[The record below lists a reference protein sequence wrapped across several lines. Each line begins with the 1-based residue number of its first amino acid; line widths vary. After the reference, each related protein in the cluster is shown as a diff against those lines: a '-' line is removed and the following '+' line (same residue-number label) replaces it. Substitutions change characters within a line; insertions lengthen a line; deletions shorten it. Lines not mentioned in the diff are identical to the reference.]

1 MINDSTALSQLNSDV
16 RQITARVYV
25 YEGASTRKYTFKAS
39 DNLQGFTVERIGQGK
54 FFGYGICQKVNV
66 KVRDLN
72 RQFTITT
79 DNELL
84 PVWDVRVGGNNQSL
98 FRYPRFKVSEVH
110 RDENTNALSITAYD
124 ALYGATKRTVSE
136 LTLAAPYTIKD
147 FIQACA
153 QLLGLNGYT
162 TIGIGEDETCFD
174 TSYPEGANFEGTET
188 IREALDAAAEATQTI
203 YYINESRKLC
213 FKRLSVSGAPVF
225 TINKD
230 IYFTL
235 SSKTNKRLGT
245 IVSATELGDNLSAS
259 TTESGST
266 QFVRNNP
273 FWDNREDR
281 ATLLDNALAA
291 VGGLT
296 LNQFESDWRGNY
308 LLEIGDKIALITKD
322 GSQAFSFVL
331 DDTITYIGGLQE
343 QTRWSYENEENENDI
358 NSAPSN
364 LGDSIKQTYAK
375 VDKVN
380 KEIEIVASQADEN
393 TDAIAALRIN
403 VNSINATVQNQQQQI
418 NESVDSLNSDID
430 SLTTEIASARLES
443 QQAILEFRQE
453 IEQDGIDKVTTSTGF
468 TFNEE
473 GMTVEKSGRE
483 MKTTIT
489 EDGMTV
495 YRSGESVLQANN
507 EGVKAK
513 NLHANTYLIIGNN
526 SRFEDY
532 KYNRTGCFWIGS

>member
-1 MINDSTALSQLNSDV
+1 MINNSAALSQLNSDV
-16 RQITARVYV
+16 RHITARAYV
-25 YEGASTRKYTFKAS
+25 YEGTSTKHTFKAT
-39 DNLQGFTVERIGQGK
+39 DNLQSFTVERVGQGK
-54 FFGYGICQKVNV
+54 FFGYGICQKMNM
-66 KVRDLN
+66 KVRDVS
-72 RQFTITT
+72 RQFSVTT
-79 DNELL
+79 ANQINLI
-84 PVWDVRVGGNNQSL
+84 WDVLVNGSNTSL
-98 FRYPRFKVSEVH
+98 FAYPRFKVSEVH

-124 ALYGATKRTVSE
+124 ALYDATKHNVSE
-136 LTLAAPYTIKD
+136 LTLADSYTIKE
-147 FIQACA
+147 FIASCA
-153 QLLGLNGYT
+153 TLLGLKGYS
-162 TIGIGEDETCFD
+162 IRGVGENETCFD
-174 TSYPEGANFEGTET
+174 TSYAAGANFEGTET
-188 IREALDAAAEATQTI
+188 IRDALDAVAEVTQTI
-203 YYINESRKLC
+203 YFITSENKILFR
-213 FKRLSVSGAPVF
+213 RLSLDGNANF
-225 TINKD
+225 TIDKEK
-230 IYFTL
+230 YFTL

-245 IVSATELGDNLSAS
+245 IVSATELGDNLSVS

-266 QFVRNNP
+266 QFIRDNP

-296 LNQFESDWRGNY
+296 LNQFECNWHGNY

-322 GSQAFSFVL
+322 GSQAISYVL
-331 DDTITYIGGLQE
+331 DDTIEYNGGISE
-343 QTRWSYENEENENDI
+343 KTKWSYEDNENENDI

-393 TDAIAALRIN
+393 TDAISALRIN

-443 QQAILEFRQE
+443 QQAVLEFKQE
-453 IEQDGIDKVTTSTGF
+453 IEQDGVDKVTTSTGF

-532 KYNRTGCFWIGS
+532 KYDRTGCFWIGS

>member
-1 MINDSTALSQLNSDV
+1 MINNSAALSQLNSDV
-16 RQITARVYV
+16 RHITARAYV
-25 YEGASTRKYTFKAS
+25 YEGTSTKHIFKAT
-39 DNLQGFTVERIGQGK
+39 DNLQSFTVERVGQGK
-54 FFGYGICQKVNV
+54 FFGYGICQKANI
-66 KVRDLN
+66 KVRDVS
-72 RQFTITT
+72 RQFSATT
-79 DNELL
+79 ANQINLI
-84 PVWDVRVGGNNQSL
+84 WDVLVNGKNTSL
-98 FRYPRFKVSEVH
+98 FAYPRFRVSEVH

-124 ALYGATKRTVSE
+124 ALYDATKHNVSE
-136 LTLAAPYTIKD
+136 LTLADSYTIKE
-147 FIQACA
+147 FITSCVT
-153 QLLGLNGYT
+153 LLGLKGYS
-162 TIGIGEDETCFD
+162 IRGVGENETCFD
-174 TSYPEGANFEGTET
+174 TSYAAGANFEGTET
-188 IREALDAAAEATQTI
+188 IRDALDAVAEVTQTI
-203 YYINESRKLC
+203 YFITSENKIC
-213 FKRLSVSGAPVF
+213 FRRLSLDGDASF
-225 TINKD
+225 TIDKEK
-230 IYFTL
+230 YFTL

-245 IVSATELGDNLSAS
+245 IVSATELGDNLSVS

-266 QFVRNNP
+266 QFIRDNP

-291 VGGLT
+291 VGGFT
-296 LNQFESDWRGNY
+296 LNQFECNWHGNY

-322 GSQAFSFVL
+322 GSQAISYVL
-331 DDTITYIGGLQE
+331 DDTIEYNGGISE
-343 QTRWSYENEENENDI
+343 KTKWSYEDNENENDI

-380 KEIEIVASQADEN
+380 KQIEIVASQADEN
-393 TDAIAALRIN
+393 TDAISALRIN

-443 QQAILEFRQE
+443 QQAVLEFKQE
-453 IEQDGIDKVTTSTGF
+453 IEQDGVDKVTTSTGF

-532 KYNRTGCFWIGS
+532 KYDRTGCFWIGS

>member
-1 MINDSTALSQLNSDV
+1 MINNSAALSQLNSDV
-16 RQITARVYV
+16 RHITARAYV
-25 YEGASTRKYTFKAS
+25 YEGTSTKYTFKAT
-39 DNLQGFTVERIGQGK
+39 DNLQSFTVERVGQGK
-54 FFGYGICQKVNV
+54 FFGYGICQKMNM
-66 KVRDLN
+66 KVRDVS
-72 RQFTITT
+72 RQFSVTT
-79 DNELL
+79 ANQINLI
-84 PVWDVRVGGNNQSL
+84 WDVLVDGKNTSL
-98 FRYPRFKVSEVH
+98 FAYPRFKVSEVH
-110 RDENTNALSITAYD
+110 RNENTNVLSITAYD
-124 ALYGATKRTVSE
+124 ALYGATKHNVSE
-136 LTLAAPYTIKD
+136 LTLADSYTIKE
-147 FIQACA
+147 FITSCVT
-153 QLLGLNGYT
+153 LLGLSGYS
-162 TIGIGEDETCFD
+162 IRGVGENETCFD
-174 TSYPEGANFEGTET
+174 TSYAAGANFEGTET
-188 IREALDAAAEATQTI
+188 IREALDAVAEVTQTI
-203 YYINESRKLC
+203 YFITNENKIC
-213 FKRLSVSGAPVF
+213 FRRLSSDGDANF
-225 TINKD
+225 TIDKEK
-230 IYFTL
+230 YFTL
-235 SSKTNKRLGT
+235 SSRTNKRLRR
-245 IVSATELGDNLSAS
+245 IVSTTELGDNLSVS

-266 QFVRNNP
+266 QFIRDNP

-291 VGGLT
+291 VGGFT
-296 LNQFESDWRGNY
+296 LNQFECNWHGNY

-322 GSQAFSFVL
+322 GSQAISYVL
-331 DDTITYIGGLQE
+331 DDTIEYNGGISE
-343 QTRWSYENEENENDI
+343 KTKWSYDYNENENDI

-393 TDAIAALRIN
+393 TDAISALRIN

-443 QQAILEFRQE
+443 QQAVLEFKQE
-453 IEQDGIDKVTTSTGF
+453 IEQDGVDKVTTSTGF

-532 KYNRTGCFWIGS
+532 KYDRTGCFWIGS

>member
-1 MINDSTALSQLNSDV
+1 MINNSNALSQLNSDV
-16 RQITARVYV
+16 RNITARAYV
-25 YEGASTRKYTFKAS
+25 YEDTSTKYTFKAA
-39 DNLQGFTVERIGQGK
+39 DNLQSFTVERVGQGK
-54 FFGYGICQKVNV
+54 FFGYGICQKMNM
-66 KVRDLN
+66 KVRDVS
-72 RQFTITT
+72 RQFSVTT
-79 DNELL
+79 ANQINLI
-84 PVWDVRVGGNNQSL
+84 WDVLVDGNNISL
-98 FRYPRFKVSEVH
+98 FAYPRFKVSEVH

-124 ALYGATKRTVSE
+124 ALYEATKHNVSE
-136 LTLAAPYTIKD
+136 LTLADSYTIKE
-147 FIQACA
+147 FIASCA
-153 QLLGLNGYT
+153 ALLGLSGYT
-162 TIGIGEDETCFD
+162 IRGVGENETCFD
-174 TSYPEGANFEGTET
+174 TSYAAGANFEGTET
-188 IREALDAAAEATQTI
+188 IREALDAVAEVTQTI
-203 YYINESRKLC
+203 YFITSERKIC
-213 FKRLSVSGAPVF
+213 FRRLSSDGDADF
-225 TINKD
+225 TIDKEK
-230 IYFTL
+230 YFTL

-266 QFVRNNP
+266 QFIRNNP

-296 LNQFESDWRGNY
+296 LNQFECDWHGNY

-322 GSQAFSFVL
+322 GSQAISYVL
-331 DDTITYIGGLQE
+331 DDTIEYNGGISE
-343 QTRWSYENEENENDI
+343 KTKWSYADNENENDI
-358 NSAPSN
+358 YSAPSN

-403 VNSINATVQNQQQQI
+403 VDSINATVQNQQQQI
-418 NESVDSLNSDID
+418 NESVDSLNSDINT
-430 SLTTEIASARLES
+430 LTTEIASARLES

>member
-1 MINDSTALSQLNSDV
+1 MLINQNALSQLNSDV
-16 RQITARVYV
+16 RHITARAYV
-25 YEGASTRKYTFKAS
+25 YEGTSTKYTFKAT
-39 DNLQGFTVERIGQGK
+39 DNLQSFTVERVGQGK
-54 FFGYGICQKVNV
+54 FFGYGICQKMNM
-66 KVRDLN
+66 KVRDVS
-72 RQFTITT
+72 RQFSVTT
-79 DNELL
+79 ANQINLI
-84 PVWDVRVGGNNQSL
+84 WDVLVNGKNTSL
-98 FRYPRFKVSEVH
+98 FAYPRFKVSEVH

-124 ALYGATKRTVSE
+124 ALYDATKHNVSE
-136 LTLAAPYTIKD
+136 LTLADSYTIKE
-147 FIQACA
+147 FISSCVS
-153 QLLGLNGYT
+153 LLGLKGYS
-162 TIGIGEDETCFD
+162 IRGVGENETCFD
-174 TSYPEGANFEGTET
+174 TSYAAGANFEGTET
-188 IREALDAAAEATQTI
+188 IRDALDAVAEVTQTI
-203 YYINESRKLC
+203 YFITSENKIC
-213 FKRLSVSGAPVF
+213 FRRLSSDGNADF
-225 TINKD
+225 TIDKEK
-230 IYFTL
+230 YFTL
-235 SSKTNKRLGT
+235 SSRTNKRLRR
-245 IVSATELGDNLSAS
+245 IVSATELGDNLSVS

-266 QFVRNNP
+266 QFIRDNP

-291 VGGLT
+291 VGGFT
-296 LNQFESDWRGNY
+296 LNQFECNWHGNY

-322 GSQAFSFVL
+322 GSQAISYVL
-331 DDTITYIGGLQE
+331 DDTIEYNGGISE
-343 QTRWSYENEENENDI
+343 KTKWSYEDNENENDI

-393 TDAIAALRIN
+393 TDAISALRIN

-443 QQAILEFRQE
+443 QQAVLEFKQE
-453 IEQDGIDKVTTSTGF
+453 IEQDGVDKVTTSTGF

-532 KYNRTGCFWIGS
+532 KYDRTGCFWIGS

>member
-1 MINDSTALSQLNSDV
+1 MINNSTALSQLNSDV
-16 RQITARVYV
+16 RHITARAYV
-25 YEGASTRKYTFKAS
+25 YEGTSSKYTFKAT
-39 DNLQGFTVERIGQGK
+39 DNLQSFTVERVGQGK
-54 FFGYGICQKVNV
+54 FFGYGICQKANI
-66 KVRDLN
+66 KVRDVS
-72 RQFTITT
+72 RQFSVTT
-79 DNELL
+79 ANQINLI
-84 PVWDVRVGGNNQSL
+84 WDVLVDGKNTSL
-98 FRYPRFKVSEVH
+98 FAYPRFKVSEVH

-124 ALYGATKRTVSE
+124 ALYDATKHNVSE
-136 LTLAAPYTIKD
+136 LTLADSYTIKE
-147 FIQACA
+147 FIASCVT
-153 QLLGLNGYT
+153 LLGLKGYS
-162 TIGIGEDETCFD
+162 IRGLGENETCFD
-174 TSYPEGANFEGTET
+174 TSYAAGANFEGTET
-188 IREALDAAAEATQTI
+188 IRDALDAVAEVTQTI
-203 YYINESRKLC
+203 YFITSENKIC
-213 FKRLSVSGAPVF
+213 FRRLSLDGDASF
-225 TINKD
+225 TIDKEK
-230 IYFTL
+230 YFTL

-245 IVSATELGDNLSAS
+245 IVSATELGDNLSVS

-266 QFVRNNP
+266 QFIRDNP

-296 LNQFESDWRGNY
+296 LNQFECNWHGNY
-308 LLEIGDKIALITKD
+308 LLEIGDKIALVTKD
-322 GSQAFSFVL
+322 GSQAISYVL
-331 DDTITYIGGLQE
+331 DDTIEYNGGISE
-343 QTRWSYENEENENDI
+343 KTKWSYEDNENENDI

-393 TDAIAALRIN
+393 TDAISALRIN

-418 NESVDSLNSDID
+418 NESVDSINSDIN

-443 QQAILEFRQE
+443 QQAILEFKQE

-532 KYNRTGCFWIGS
+532 KYDRTGCFWIGS

>member
-1 MINDSTALSQLNSDV
+1 M
-16 RQITARVYV
+16 
-25 YEGASTRKYTFKAS
+25 YEGTSSKYTFKAT
-39 DNLQGFTVERIGQGK
+39 DNLQSFTVERVGQGK
-54 FFGYGICQKVNV
+54 FFGYGICQKMNM
-66 KVRDLN
+66 KVRDVS
-72 RQFTITT
+72 RQFSVTT
-79 DNELL
+79 ANQINLI
-84 PVWDVRVGGNNQSL
+84 WDVLVDGKNTSL
-98 FRYPRFKVSEVH
+98 FAYPRFKVSEVH

-124 ALYGATKRTVSE
+124 ALYDATKHNVSE
-136 LTLAAPYTIKD
+136 LTLADSYTIKE
-147 FIQACA
+147 FITSCA
-153 QLLGLNGYT
+153 TLLGLKGYS
-162 TIGIGEDETCFD
+162 IRGVGENETCFD
-174 TSYPEGANFEGTET
+174 TSYAAGANFEGTET
-188 IREALDAAAEATQTI
+188 IRDALDAVAEVTQTVYFI
-203 YYINESRKLC
+203 TNESKIC
-213 FKRLSVSGAPVF
+213 FRRLSLDGDANF
-225 TINKD
+225 TIDKEK
-230 IYFTL
+230 YFTL

-245 IVSATELGDNLSAS
+245 IVSATELGDNLSVS

-266 QFVRNNP
+266 QFIRDNP

-296 LNQFESDWRGNY
+296 LNQFECNWHGNY
-308 LLEIGDKIALITKD
+308 LLEIGDKIALVTKD
-322 GSQAFSFVL
+322 GSQAISYVL
-331 DDTITYIGGLQE
+331 DDTIEYNGGISE
-343 QTRWSYENEENENDI
+343 KTKWSYEDNENENDI

-393 TDAIAALRIN
+393 TDAISALRIN

-443 QQAILEFRQE
+443 QQAVLEFKQE
-453 IEQDGIDKVTTSTGF
+453 IEQDGVDKVTTSTGF

-532 KYNRTGCFWIGS
+532 KYDRTGCFWIGS

>member
-1 MINDSTALSQLNSDV
+1 MINNQNALSQLNSDV
-16 RQITARVYV
+16 RHITARAYV
-25 YEGASTRKYTFKAS
+25 YEGTSTKHTFKAT
-39 DNLQGFTVERIGQGK
+39 DNLQSFTVERVGQGK
-54 FFGYGICQKVNV
+54 FFGYGICQKMNM
-66 KVRDLN
+66 KVRDVS
-72 RQFTITT
+72 RQFSVTT
-79 DNELL
+79 ANQINLI
-84 PVWDVRVGGNNQSL
+84 WDVLVNGKNTSL
-98 FRYPRFKVSEVH
+98 FAYPRFKVSEVH

-124 ALYGATKRTVSE
+124 ALYEATKHNVSE
-136 LTLAAPYTIKD
+136 LTLADSYTIKE
-147 FIQACA
+147 FIASCA
-153 QLLGLNGYT
+153 TLLGLKGYS
-162 TIGIGEDETCFD
+162 IRGVGENETCFD
-174 TSYPEGANFEGTET
+174 TSYAAGANFEGTET
-188 IREALDAAAEATQTI
+188 IRDALDAVAEVTQTI
-203 YYINESRKLC
+203 YFITSENKIC
-213 FKRLSVSGAPVF
+213 FRRLSLDGDASF
-225 TINKD
+225 TIDKEK
-230 IYFTL
+230 YFTL

-245 IVSATELGDNLSAS
+245 IVSATELGDNLSVS

-266 QFVRNNP
+266 QFIRDNP

-296 LNQFESDWRGNY
+296 LNQFECNWHGNY
-308 LLEIGDKIALITKD
+308 LLEIGDKIALVTKD
-322 GSQAFSFVL
+322 GSQAISYVL
-331 DDTITYIGGLQE
+331 DDTIEYNGGISE
-343 QTRWSYENEENENDI
+343 KTKWSYEDNENENDI

-393 TDAIAALRIN
+393 TDAISALRIN

-443 QQAILEFRQE
+443 QQAVLEFKQE
-453 IEQDGIDKVTTSTGF
+453 IEQGGVDKVTTSTGF

-532 KYNRTGCFWIGS
+532 KYDRTGCFWIGS

>member
-1 MINDSTALSQLNSDV
+1 MLINQNALSQLNSDV
-16 RQITARVYV
+16 RHITARAYV
-25 YEGASTRKYTFKAS
+25 YEDTNTKYIFKAA
-39 DNLQGFTVERIGQGK
+39 DNLQSFTVERVGQGK
-54 FFGYGICQKVNV
+54 FFGYGICQKMNM
-66 KVRDLN
+66 KVRDVS
-72 RQFTITT
+72 RQFSVTT
-79 DNELL
+79 ANQINLI
-84 PVWDVRVGGNNQSL
+84 WDVLVDGNNTSL
-98 FRYPRFKVSEVH
+98 FAYPRFKVSEVH

-124 ALYGATKRTVSE
+124 ALYEATKHNVSE
-136 LTLAAPYTIKD
+136 LTLADSYTIKE
-147 FIQACA
+147 FIASCA
-153 QLLGLNGYT
+153 ALLGLSGYS
-162 TIGIGEDETCFD
+162 IRGVGENETCFD
-174 TSYPEGANFEGTET
+174 TSYAAGANFEGTET
-188 IREALDAAAEATQTI
+188 IREALDAVAEVTQTVYFI
-203 YYINESRKLC
+203 TSERKIC
-213 FKRLSVSGAPVF
+213 FRRLSLDGDADF
-225 TINKD
+225 TIDKEK
-230 IYFTL
+230 YFTL

-266 QFVRNNP
+266 QFIRNNP

-296 LNQFESDWRGNY
+296 LNQFECDWHGNY

-322 GSQAFSFVL
+322 GSQAISYVL
-331 DDTITYIGGLQE
+331 DDTIEYNGGISE
-343 QTRWSYENEENENDI
+343 KTKWSYEDNENENDI

-403 VNSINATVQNQQQQI
+403 VDSINATVQNQQQQI
-418 NESVDSLNSDID
+418 NESVDSLNSDINT
-430 SLTTEIASARLES
+430 LTTEIASARLES

>member
-1 MINDSTALSQLNSDV
+1 MINNSNALSQLNSDV
-16 RQITARVYV
+16 RHITARAYV
-25 YEGASTRKYTFKAS
+25 YEGTSSKYTFKAT
-39 DNLQGFTVERIGQGK
+39 DNLQSFTVERVGQGK
-54 FFGYGICQKVNV
+54 FFGYGICQKMNM
-66 KVRDLN
+66 KVRDVS
-72 RQFTITT
+72 RQFSVTT
-79 DNELL
+79 ANQINLI
-84 PVWDVRVGGNNQSL
+84 WDVLVDGKNTSL
-98 FRYPRFKVSEVH
+98 FAYPRFKVSEVH

-124 ALYGATKRTVSE
+124 ALYDATKHNVSE
-136 LTLAAPYTIKD
+136 LTLADSYTIKE
-147 FIQACA
+147 FITSCVA
-153 QLLGLNGYT
+153 LLGLKGYS
-162 TIGIGEDETCFD
+162 IRGVGENETCFD
-174 TSYPEGANFEGTET
+174 TSYAAGANFEGTET
-188 IREALDAAAEATQTI
+188 IRDALDAVAEVTQTI
-203 YYINESRKLC
+203 YFITSENKIC
-213 FKRLSVSGAPVF
+213 FRRLSLAGDASF
-225 TINKD
+225 TIDKEK
-230 IYFTL
+230 YFTL

-245 IVSATELGDNLSAS
+245 IVSATELGDNLSVS

-266 QFVRNNP
+266 QFIRDNP

-291 VGGLT
+291 VGGFT
-296 LNQFESDWRGNY
+296 LNQFECNWHGNY

-322 GSQAFSFVL
+322 GSQAISYVL
-331 DDTITYIGGLQE
+331 DDTIEYNGGISE
-343 QTRWSYENEENENDI
+343 KTKWSYEDNENENDI

-443 QQAILEFRQE
+443 QQAVLEFKQE
-453 IEQDGIDKVTTSTGF
+453 IEQDGVDKVTTSTGF

-532 KYNRTGCFWIGS
+532 KYDRTGCFWIGS

>member
-1 MINDSTALSQLNSDV
+1 MINNSAALSQLNSDV
-16 RQITARVYV
+16 RHITARAYV
-25 YEGASTRKYTFKAS
+25 YEGTSTKHIFKAT
-39 DNLQGFTVERIGQGK
+39 DNLQSFTVERVGQGK
-54 FFGYGICQKVNV
+54 FFGYGICQKMNM
-66 KVRDLN
+66 KVRDVS
-72 RQFTITT
+72 RQFSVTT
-79 DNELL
+79 ANEISLI
-84 PVWDVRVGGNNQSL
+84 WDVLVNGSNTSL
-98 FRYPRFKVSEVH
+98 FAYPRFKVSEVH
-110 RDENTNALSITAYD
+110 RNENTNVLSITAYD
-124 ALYGATKRTVSE
+124 ALYEATKHNVSE
-136 LTLAAPYTIKD
+136 LTLADSYTIKE
-147 FIQACA
+147 FIASCA
-153 QLLGLNGYT
+153 TLLGLKDYSIRGV
-162 TIGIGEDETCFD
+162 GENETCFD
-174 TSYPEGANFEGTET
+174 TSYAAGANFEGTET
-188 IREALDAAAEATQTI
+188 IREALDAVAEVTQTI
-203 YYINESRKLC
+203 YFIASDNKIC
-213 FKRLSVSGAPVF
+213 FRRLSSDGDANF
-225 TINKD
+225 TIDKEK
-230 IYFTL
+230 YFTL

-266 QFVRNNP
+266 QFIRDNP

-296 LNQFESDWRGNY
+296 LNQFECNWHGNY

-322 GSQAFSFVL
+322 GSQAISYVL
-331 DDTITYIGGLQE
+331 DDTIEYNGGISE
-343 QTRWSYENEENENDI
+343 KTKWSYEDNENENDI

-380 KEIEIVASQADEN
+380 KQIEIVASQADEN

-443 QQAILEFRQE
+443 QQAVLEFRQE
-453 IEQDGIDKVTTSTGF
+453 IEQGGVDKVTTSTGF

-532 KYNRTGCFWIGS
+532 KYDRTGCFWIGS

>member
-1 MINDSTALSQLNSDV
+1 MLINQNALSQLNSDV
-16 RQITARVYV
+16 RQITARAYV
-25 YEGASTRKYTFKAS
+25 YEGTSTKYTFKAA
-39 DNLQGFTVERIGQGK
+39 DNLQSFTVERVGQGK
-54 FFGYGICQKVNV
+54 FFGYGICQKMNI
-66 KVRDLN
+66 KVRDVS
-72 RQFTITT
+72 RQFSVTT
-79 DNELL
+79 ANQINLI
-84 PVWDVRVGGNNQSL
+84 WDVLVNGKNTSL
-98 FRYPRFKVSEVH
+98 FAYPRFKVSEVH

-124 ALYGATKRTVSE
+124 ALYEATKHNVSE
-136 LTLAAPYTIKD
+136 LTLADSYTIKE
-147 FIQACA
+147 FIASCA
-153 QLLGLNGYT
+153 ALLGLSGYS
-162 TIGIGEDETCFD
+162 IRGVGENETCFD
-174 TSYPEGANFEGTET
+174 TSYAAGANFEGTET
-188 IREALDAAAEATQTI
+188 IREALDAVAEVTQTI
-203 YYINESRKLC
+203 YFITSEHKIC
-213 FKRLSVSGAPVF
+213 FRRLSSDGDANF
-225 TINKD
+225 TIDKEK
-230 IYFTL
+230 YFTL

-266 QFVRNNP
+266 QFIRNNP

-281 ATLLDNALAA
+281 AALLDNALAA

-296 LNQFESDWRGNY
+296 LNQFECDWHGNY

-322 GSQAFSFVL
+322 GSQTISYVL
-331 DDTITYIGGLQE
+331 DDTIEYNGGISE
-343 QTRWSYENEENENDI
+343 KTKWSYEDNENENDI

-532 KYNRTGCFWIGS
+532 KYDRTGCFWIGS

>member
-1 MINDSTALSQLNSDV
+1 MINNSAALSQLNSDV
-16 RQITARVYV
+16 RHITARAYV
-25 YEGASTRKYTFKAS
+25 YEGTSTKHIFKAT
-39 DNLQGFTVERIGQGK
+39 DNLQSFTVERVGQGK
-54 FFGYGICQKVNV
+54 FFGYGICQKMNM
-66 KVRDLN
+66 KVRDVS
-72 RQFTITT
+72 RQFSVTT
-79 DNELL
+79 ANQINLI
-84 PVWDVRVGGNNQSL
+84 WDVLVNGKNTSL
-98 FRYPRFKVSEVH
+98 FAYPRFKVSEVH

-124 ALYGATKRTVSE
+124 ALYDATKHNVSE
-136 LTLAAPYTIKD
+136 LTLADSYTVKE
-147 FIQACA
+147 FITSCVA
-153 QLLGLNGYT
+153 LLGLKGYS
-162 TIGIGEDETCFD
+162 IRGVGENETCFD
-174 TSYPEGANFEGTET
+174 TSYAAGANFEGTET
-188 IREALDAAAEATQTI
+188 IREALDAVAEVTQTVYFI
-203 YYINESRKLC
+203 TNESKIC
-213 FKRLSVSGAPVF
+213 FRRLSSDGDANF
-225 TINKD
+225 TIDKEK
-230 IYFTL
+230 YFTL
-235 SSKTNKRLGT
+235 SSKTNKRLST

-266 QFVRNNP
+266 QFIRDNP

-296 LNQFESDWRGNY
+296 LNQFECNWHGNY

-322 GSQAFSFVL
+322 GSQAISYVL
-331 DDTITYIGGLQE
+331 DDTIEYNGGISE
-343 QTRWSYENEENENDI
+343 KTKWSYEDNENENDI

-380 KEIEIVASQADEN
+380 KQVEIVASQADEN
-393 TDAIAALRIN
+393 TDAISALRIN
-403 VNSINATVQNQQQQI
+403 VNSINATVQSQQQQI

-532 KYNRTGCFWIGS
+532 KYDRTGCFWIGS

>member
-1 MINDSTALSQLNSDV
+1 MLNNQNALSQLNSDV
-16 RQITARVYV
+16 RHITARAYV
-25 YEGASTRKYTFKAS
+25 YEGTSTKYTFKAA
-39 DNLQGFTVERIGQGK
+39 DNLQSFTVERVGQGK
-54 FFGYGICQKVNV
+54 FFGYGICQKMNM
-66 KVRDLN
+66 KVRDVS
-72 RQFTITT
+72 RQFSVTT
-79 DNELL
+79 ANQINLI
-84 PVWDVRVGGNNQSL
+84 WDVLVNGKNTSL
-98 FRYPRFKVSEVH
+98 FAYPRFKVSEVH

-124 ALYGATKRTVSE
+124 ALYDATKHNVSE
-136 LTLAAPYTIKD
+136 LTLADSYTIKE
-147 FIQACA
+147 FITSCVT
-153 QLLGLNGYT
+153 LLGLKGYS
-162 TIGIGEDETCFD
+162 IRGVGENETCFD
-174 TSYPEGANFEGTET
+174 TSYAAGANFEGTET
-188 IREALDAAAEATQTI
+188 IRDALDAVAEATQTI
-203 YYINESRKLC
+203 YFISSENKILFR
-213 FKRLSVSGAPVF
+213 RLSLDGDANF
-225 TINKD
+225 TIDKEK
-230 IYFTL
+230 YFTL
-235 SSKTNKRLGT
+235 SSKTNKRLST
-245 IVSATELGDNLSAS
+245 IVSATELGDNLSVS

-266 QFVRNNP
+266 QFIRNNP

-296 LNQFESDWRGNY
+296 LNQFECNWHGNY

-322 GSQAFSFVL
+322 GSQAISYVL
-331 DDTITYIGGLQE
+331 DDTIEYNGGISE
-343 QTRWSYENEENENDI
+343 KTKWSYEDNENENDI

-393 TDAIAALRIN
+393 TDAISALRVN
-403 VNSINATVQNQQQQI
+403 VNSINATVQSQQQQI

-443 QQAILEFRQE
+443 QQAILEFKQE

-532 KYNRTGCFWIGS
+532 KYDRTGCFWIGS

>member
-1 MINDSTALSQLNSDV
+1 MINNSNALSQLNSDV
-16 RQITARVYV
+16 RNITARAYV
-25 YEGASTRKYTFKAS
+25 YEDTSTKYTFKAA
-39 DNLQGFTVERIGQGK
+39 DNLQSFTVERVGQGK
-54 FFGYGICQKVNV
+54 FFGYGICQKMNM
-66 KVRDLN
+66 KVRDVS
-72 RQFTITT
+72 RQFSVTT
-79 DNELL
+79 ANQINLI
-84 PVWDVRVGGNNQSL
+84 WDVLVDGNNISL
-98 FRYPRFKVSEVH
+98 FAYPRFKVSEVH

-124 ALYGATKRTVSE
+124 ALYEATKHNVSE
-136 LTLAAPYTIKD
+136 LTLADSYTIKE
-147 FIQACA
+147 FIASCA
-153 QLLGLNGYT
+153 ALLGLSGYT
-162 TIGIGEDETCFD
+162 IRGVGENETCFD
-174 TSYPEGANFEGTET
+174 TSYAAGANFEGTET
-188 IREALDAAAEATQTI
+188 IREALDAVAEVTQTVYFI
-203 YYINESRKLC
+203 TNERKIC
-213 FKRLSVSGAPVF
+213 FRRLSSDGDADF
-225 TINKD
+225 TIDKEK
-230 IYFTL
+230 YFTL

-266 QFVRNNP
+266 QFIRNNP

-296 LNQFESDWRGNY
+296 LNQFECDWHGNY

-322 GSQAFSFVL
+322 GSQAISYVL
-331 DDTITYIGGLQE
+331 DDTIEYNGGISE
-343 QTRWSYENEENENDI
+343 KTKWSYADNENENDI
-358 NSAPSN
+358 YSAPSN

-403 VNSINATVQNQQQQI
+403 VDSINATVQNQQQQI
-418 NESVDSLNSDID
+418 NESVDSLNSDINT
-430 SLTTEIASARLES
+430 LTTEIASARLES

>member
-1 MINDSTALSQLNSDV
+1 MLTNQNALSQLNSDV
-16 RQITARVYV
+16 RHITARAYV
-25 YEGASTRKYTFKAS
+25 YEGTSSKYTFKAT
-39 DNLQGFTVERIGQGK
+39 DNLQSFTVERVGQGK
-54 FFGYGICQKVNV
+54 FFGYGICQKMNM
-66 KVRDLN
+66 KVRDVS
-72 RQFTITT
+72 RQFSVTT
-79 DNELL
+79 ANQINLI
-84 PVWDVRVGGNNQSL
+84 WDVLVDGKNTSL
-98 FRYPRFKVSEVH
+98 FAYPRFKVSEVH

-124 ALYGATKRTVSE
+124 PLYDATKHNVSE
-136 LTLAAPYTIKD
+136 LTLADSYTIKE
-147 FIQACA
+147 FITSCVS
-153 QLLGLNGYT
+153 LLGLSGYS
-162 TIGIGEDETCFD
+162 IVGVGENETCFD
-174 TSYPEGANFEGTET
+174 TSYAAGANFEGTET
-188 IREALDAAAEATQTI
+188 IREALDAVAEVTQTI
-203 YYINESRKLC
+203 YFIASDNKIC
-213 FKRLSVSGAPVF
+213 FRRLSLNGDANF
-225 TINKD
+225 TIDKEK
-230 IYFTL
+230 YFTL

-245 IVSATELGDNLSAS
+245 IVSATELGDNLSVS

-266 QFVRNNP
+266 QFIRDNP

-296 LNQFESDWRGNY
+296 LNQFECNWHGNY

-322 GSQAFSFVL
+322 GSQAISYVL
-331 DDTITYIGGLQE
+331 DDTIEYNGGISE
-343 QTRWSYENEENENDI
+343 KTKWSYEDNENENDI

-393 TDAIAALRIN
+393 TDAISALRIN

-443 QQAILEFRQE
+443 QQAILEFKQE

-532 KYNRTGCFWIGS
+532 KYDRTGCFWIGS

>member
-1 MINDSTALSQLNSDV
+1 MLINQNALSQLNSDV
-16 RQITARVYV
+16 RQITARAYV
-25 YEGASTRKYTFKAS
+25 YEGTSTKYTFKAS
-39 DNLQGFTVERIGQGK
+39 DNLQSFTVERVGQGK
-54 FFGYGICQKVNV
+54 FFGYGICQKMNI
-66 KVRDLN
+66 KVRDVS
-72 RQFTITT
+72 RQFSVTT
-79 DNELL
+79 ANQINLI
-84 PVWDVRVGGNNQSL
+84 WDVLVNGKNTSL
-98 FRYPRFKVSEVH
+98 FAYPRFKVSEVH

-124 ALYGATKRTVSE
+124 ALYEATKHNVSE
-136 LTLAAPYTIKD
+136 LTLADSYTIKE
-147 FIQACA
+147 FIASCA
-153 QLLGLNGYT
+153 ALLGLSGYS
-162 TIGIGEDETCFD
+162 IRGVGENETCFD
-174 TSYPEGANFEGTET
+174 TSYAAGANFEGTET
-188 IREALDAAAEATQTI
+188 IREALDAVAEVTQTVYFI
-203 YYINESRKLC
+203 TSEHKIC
-213 FKRLSVSGAPVF
+213 FRRLSSDGDANF
-225 TINKD
+225 TIDKEK
-230 IYFTL
+230 YFTL

-266 QFVRNNP
+266 QFIRNNP

-281 ATLLDNALAA
+281 AALLDNALAA

-296 LNQFESDWRGNY
+296 LNQFECDWHGNY

-322 GSQAFSFVL
+322 GSQAISYVL
-331 DDTITYIGGLQE
+331 DDTIEYNGGISE
-343 QTRWSYENEENENDI
+343 KTKWSYEDNENENDI

-443 QQAILEFRQE
+443 QQAVLEFRQE
-453 IEQDGIDKVTTSTGF
+453 IEQNGIDKVTTSTGF

-532 KYNRTGCFWIGS
+532 KYDRTGCFWIGS

>member
-1 MINDSTALSQLNSDV
+1 MINNSAALSQLNSDV
-16 RQITARVYV
+16 RHITARAYV
-25 YEGASTRKYTFKAS
+25 YEGTSTKHIFKAT
-39 DNLQGFTVERIGQGK
+39 DNLQSFTVERVGQGK
-54 FFGYGICQKVNV
+54 FFGYGICQKMNM
-66 KVRDLN
+66 KVRDVS
-72 RQFTITT
+72 RQFSVTT
-79 DNELL
+79 ANQINLI
-84 PVWDVRVGGNNQSL
+84 WDVLVNGKNTSL
-98 FRYPRFKVSEVH
+98 FAYPRFRVSEVH

-124 ALYGATKRTVSE
+124 ALYEATKHNVSE
-136 LTLAAPYTIKD
+136 LTLADSYTIKE
-147 FIQACA
+147 FIASCA
-153 QLLGLNGYT
+153 TLLGLKGYS
-162 TIGIGEDETCFD
+162 IRGVGENETCFD
-174 TSYPEGANFEGTET
+174 TSYAAGANFEGTET
-188 IREALDAAAEATQTI
+188 IRDALDAVAEVTQTI
-203 YYINESRKLC
+203 YFITSENKIC
-213 FKRLSVSGAPVF
+213 FRRLSLDGDASF
-225 TINKD
+225 TIDKEK
-230 IYFTL
+230 YFTL

-245 IVSATELGDNLSAS
+245 IVSATELGDNLSVS

-266 QFVRNNP
+266 QFIRDNP

-296 LNQFESDWRGNY
+296 LNQFECNWHGNY

-322 GSQAFSFVL
+322 GSQAISYVL
-331 DDTITYIGGLQE
+331 DDTIEYNGGISE
-343 QTRWSYENEENENDI
+343 KTKWSYEDNENENDI

-393 TDAIAALRIN
+393 TDAISALRIN

-443 QQAILEFRQE
+443 QQAVLEFKQE
-453 IEQDGIDKVTTSTGF
+453 IEQDGVDKVTTSTGF

-532 KYNRTGCFWIGS
+532 KYDRTGCFWIGS

>member
-1 MINDSTALSQLNSDV
+1 MINNSAALSQLNSDV
-16 RQITARVYV
+16 RHITARAYV
-25 YEGASTRKYTFKAS
+25 YEGTSTKYTFKAA
-39 DNLQGFTVERIGQGK
+39 DNLQSFTVERVGQGK
-54 FFGYGICQKVNV
+54 FFGYGICQKMNM
-66 KVRDLN
+66 KVRDVS
-72 RQFTITT
+72 RQFSVTT
-79 DNELL
+79 ANQINLI
-84 PVWDVRVGGNNQSL
+84 WDVLVNGKNTSL
-98 FRYPRFKVSEVH
+98 FAYPRFKVSEVH

-124 ALYGATKRTVSE
+124 ALYEATKHNVSE
-136 LTLAAPYTIKD
+136 LTLADSYTIKE
-147 FIQACA
+147 FIASCA
-153 QLLGLNGYT
+153 ALLGLSGYS
-162 TIGIGEDETCFD
+162 IRGVGENETCFD
-174 TSYPEGANFEGTET
+174 TSYAAGANFEGTET
-188 IREALDAAAEATQTI
+188 IREALDAVAEVTQTI
-203 YYINESRKLC
+203 YFITSEHKIC
-213 FKRLSVSGAPVF
+213 FRRLSSDGDANF
-225 TINKD
+225 TIDKEK
-230 IYFTL
+230 YFTL

-266 QFVRNNP
+266 QFIRNNP

-281 ATLLDNALAA
+281 AALLDNALAA

-296 LNQFESDWRGNY
+296 LNQFECDWHGNY

-322 GSQAFSFVL
+322 GSQAISYVL
-331 DDTITYIGGLQE
+331 DDTIEYNGGISE
-343 QTRWSYENEENENDI
+343 KTKWSYEDNENENDI

-380 KEIEIVASQADEN
+380 KEIEIIASQADEN

-443 QQAILEFRQE
+443 QQAVLEFRQE

-532 KYNRTGCFWIGS
+532 KYDRTGCFWIGS

>member
-1 MINDSTALSQLNSDV
+1 MLINQNALSQLNSDV
-16 RQITARVYV
+16 RHITARAYV
-25 YEGASTRKYTFKAS
+25 YEGTSTKYTFKAT
-39 DNLQGFTVERIGQGK
+39 DNLQSFTVERVGQGK
-54 FFGYGICQKVNV
+54 FFGYGICQKMNM
-66 KVRDLN
+66 KVRDVS
-72 RQFTITT
+72 RQFSVTT
-79 DNELL
+79 ANQINLI
-84 PVWDVRVGGNNQSL
+84 WDVLVNGKNTSL
-98 FRYPRFKVSEVH
+98 FAYPRFKVSEVH

-124 ALYGATKRTVSE
+124 ALYEATKHNVSE
-136 LTLAAPYTIKD
+136 LTLADSYTIKE
-147 FIQACA
+147 FITSCVA
-153 QLLGLNGYT
+153 LLGLKGYS
-162 TIGIGEDETCFD
+162 IRGVGENETCFD
-174 TSYPEGANFEGTET
+174 TSYAAGANFEGTET
-188 IREALDAAAEATQTI
+188 IREALDAVAEVTQTVYFI
-203 YYINESRKLC
+203 TNENKIC
-213 FKRLSVSGAPVF
+213 FRRLSLNGDANF
-225 TINKD
+225 TIDKEK
-230 IYFTL
+230 YFTL
-235 SSKTNKRLGT
+235 SSKTNKRLST

-266 QFVRNNP
+266 QFIRNNP

-296 LNQFESDWRGNY
+296 LNQFECNWHGNY

-322 GSQAFSFVL
+322 GSQAISYVL
-331 DDTITYIGGLQE
+331 DDTIEYNGGISE
-343 QTRWSYENEENENDI
+343 KTKWSYEDNENENDI

-393 TDAIAALRIN
+393 TDAISALRIN
-403 VNSINATVQNQQQQI
+403 VNSINATVQSQQQQI

-532 KYNRTGCFWIGS
+532 KYDRTGCFWIGS

>member
-1 MINDSTALSQLNSDV
+1 MINNSAALSQLNSDV
-16 RQITARVYV
+16 RHITARAYV
-25 YEGASTRKYTFKAS
+25 YEGTSTKHTFKAT
-39 DNLQGFTVERIGQGK
+39 DNLQSFTVERVGQGK
-54 FFGYGICQKVNV
+54 FFGYGICQKMNM
-66 KVRDLN
+66 KVRDVS
-72 RQFTITT
+72 RQFSVTT
-79 DNELL
+79 ANQINLI
-84 PVWDVRVGGNNQSL
+84 WDVLVNGKNTSL
-98 FRYPRFKVSEVH
+98 FAYPRFKVSEVH

-124 ALYGATKRTVSE
+124 ALYEATKHNVSE
-136 LTLAAPYTIKD
+136 LTLADSYTIKE
-147 FIQACA
+147 FIASCA
-153 QLLGLNGYT
+153 TLLGLKGYS
-162 TIGIGEDETCFD
+162 IRGVGENETCFD
-174 TSYPEGANFEGTET
+174 TSYAAGANFEGTET
-188 IREALDAAAEATQTI
+188 IRDALDAVAEVTQTI
-203 YYINESRKLC
+203 YFITSENKIC
-213 FKRLSVSGAPVF
+213 FRRLSLDGDASF
-225 TINKD
+225 TIDKEK
-230 IYFTL
+230 YFTL

-245 IVSATELGDNLSAS
+245 IVSATELGDNLSVS

-266 QFVRNNP
+266 QFIRDNP

-296 LNQFESDWRGNY
+296 LNQFECNWHGNY
-308 LLEIGDKIALITKD
+308 LLEIGDKIALVTKD
-322 GSQAFSFVL
+322 GSQAISYVL
-331 DDTITYIGGLQE
+331 DDTIEYNGGISE
-343 QTRWSYENEENENDI
+343 KTKWSYEDNENENDI

-393 TDAIAALRIN
+393 TDAISALRIN

-443 QQAILEFRQE
+443 QQAVLEFKQE
-453 IEQDGIDKVTTSTGF
+453 IEQDGVDKVTTSTGF

-532 KYNRTGCFWIGS
+532 KYDRTGCFWIGS

>member
-1 MINDSTALSQLNSDV
+1 MINNSAALSQLNSDV
-16 RQITARVYV
+16 RHITARAYV
-25 YEGASTRKYTFKAS
+25 YEGTSTKYTFKAA
-39 DNLQGFTVERIGQGK
+39 DNLQSFTVERVGQGK
-54 FFGYGICQKVNV
+54 FFGYGICQKMNI
-66 KVRDLN
+66 KVRDVS
-72 RQFTITT
+72 RQFSVTT
-79 DNELL
+79 ANQINLI
-84 PVWDVRVGGNNQSL
+84 WDVLVNGKNTSL
-98 FRYPRFKVSEVH
+98 FAYPRFKVSEVH

-124 ALYGATKRTVSE
+124 ALYEATKHNVSE
-136 LTLAAPYTIKD
+136 LTLADSYTIKE
-147 FIQACA
+147 FIASCA
-153 QLLGLNGYT
+153 ALLGLSGYS
-162 TIGIGEDETCFD
+162 IRGVGENETCFD
-174 TSYPEGANFEGTET
+174 TSYAAGANFEGTET
-188 IREALDAAAEATQTI
+188 IREALDAVAEVTQTI
-203 YYINESRKLC
+203 YFITSEHKIC
-213 FKRLSVSGAPVF
+213 FRRLSSDGDANF
-225 TINKD
+225 TIDKEK
-230 IYFTL
+230 YFTL

-266 QFVRNNP
+266 QFIRNNP

-281 ATLLDNALAA
+281 AALLDNALAA

-296 LNQFESDWRGNY
+296 LNQFECDWHGNY

-322 GSQAFSFVL
+322 GSQTISYVL
-331 DDTITYIGGLQE
+331 DDTIGYNGGISE
-343 QTRWSYENEENENDI
+343 KTKWSYEDNENENDI

-443 QQAILEFRQE
+443 QQAVLEFRQE
-453 IEQDGIDKVTTSTGF
+453 IEQDGTDKVTTSTGF

-532 KYNRTGCFWIGS
+532 KYDRTGCFWIGS

>member
-1 MINDSTALSQLNSDV
+1 MLINQNALSQLNSDV
-16 RQITARVYV
+16 RHITARAYV
-25 YEGASTRKYTFKAS
+25 YEGTSTKHTFKAT
-39 DNLQGFTVERIGQGK
+39 DNLQSFTVERVGQGK
-54 FFGYGICQKVNV
+54 FFGYGICQKMNM
-66 KVRDLN
+66 KVRDVS
-72 RQFTITT
+72 RQFSVTT
-79 DNELL
+79 ANQINLI
-84 PVWDVRVGGNNQSL
+84 WDVLVDGKNTSL
-98 FRYPRFKVSEVH
+98 FAYPRFRVSEVH

-124 ALYGATKRTVSE
+124 ALYEATKHNVSE
-136 LTLAAPYTIKD
+136 LTLADSYTIKE
-147 FIQACA
+147 FITSCA
-153 QLLGLNGYT
+153 TLLGLKGYS
-162 TIGIGEDETCFD
+162 IRGVGENETCFD
-174 TSYPEGANFEGTET
+174 TSYAAGANFEGTET
-188 IREALDAAAEATQTI
+188 IRDALDAVAEVTQTI
-203 YYINESRKLC
+203 YFITSGNKIC
-213 FKRLSVSGAPVF
+213 FRRLSLDGDANF
-225 TINKD
+225 TIDKEK
-230 IYFTL
+230 YFTL

-245 IVSATELGDNLSAS
+245 IVSATELGDNLSVS

-266 QFVRNNP
+266 QFIRDNP

-296 LNQFESDWRGNY
+296 LNQFECNWHGNY

-322 GSQAFSFVL
+322 GSQAISYVL
-331 DDTITYIGGLQE
+331 DDTIEYNGGISE
-343 QTRWSYENEENENDI
+343 KTKWSYEDNENENDI

-443 QQAILEFRQE
+443 QQAVLEFKQE
-453 IEQDGIDKVTTSTGF
+453 IEQDGVDKVTTSTGF

-532 KYNRTGCFWIGS
+532 KYDRTGCFWIGS

>member
-1 MINDSTALSQLNSDV
+1 MINNQNALSQLNSDV
-16 RQITARVYV
+16 RHITARAYV
-25 YEGASTRKYTFKAS
+25 YEGTNTKYTFKAT
-39 DNLQGFTVERIGQGK
+39 DNLQSFTVERVGQGK
-54 FFGYGICQKVNV
+54 FFGYGICQKMNM
-66 KVRDLN
+66 KVRDVS
-72 RQFTITT
+72 RQFSVTT
-79 DNELL
+79 ANQINLI
-84 PVWDVRVGGNNQSL
+84 WDVLVDGKNTSL
-98 FRYPRFKVSEVH
+98 FAYPRFKVSEVH

-124 ALYGATKRTVSE
+124 ALYEATKHNVSE
-136 LTLAAPYTIKD
+136 LTLADSYTIKE
-147 FIQACA
+147 FITSCA
-153 QLLGLNGYT
+153 TLLGLSGYS
-162 TIGIGEDETCFD
+162 IRGVGENETCFD
-174 TSYPEGANFEGTET
+174 TSYAAGANFEGTET
-188 IREALDAAAEATQTI
+188 IREALDAVAEVTQTI
-203 YYINESRKLC
+203 YFITSENKIC
-213 FKRLSVSGAPVF
+213 FRRLSSDGNADF
-225 TINKD
+225 TIDKEK
-230 IYFTL
+230 YFTL
-235 SSKTNKRLGT
+235 SSRTNKRLGR
-245 IVSATELGDNLSAS
+245 IVSATELGDNLSVS

-266 QFVRNNP
+266 QFIRDNP

-281 ATLLDNALAA
+281 ATLLNNALAA
-291 VGGLT
+291 VGGFT
-296 LNQFESDWRGNY
+296 LNQFECNWHGNY
-308 LLEIGDKIALITKD
+308 LLEIGDKIVLITKD
-322 GSQAFSFVL
+322 GSQAISYVL
-331 DDTITYIGGLQE
+331 DDTIEYNGGISE
-343 QTRWSYENEENENDI
+343 KTKWSYDYNENENDI

-393 TDAIAALRIN
+393 TDAISALRIN

-443 QQAILEFRQE
+443 QQAVLEFKQE
-453 IEQDGIDKVTTSTGF
+453 IEQDGVDKVTTSTGF

-532 KYNRTGCFWIGS
+532 KYDRTGCFWIGS

>member
-1 MINDSTALSQLNSDV
+1 MINNSNALSQLNSDV
-16 RQITARVYV
+16 RHITARAYV
-25 YEGASTRKYTFKAS
+25 YEGTSTKYTFKAA
-39 DNLQGFTVERIGQGK
+39 DNLQSFTVERVGQGK
-54 FFGYGICQKVNV
+54 FFGYGICQKMNM
-66 KVRDLN
+66 KVRDVS
-72 RQFTITT
+72 RQFSVTT
-79 DNELL
+79 ANQINLI
-84 PVWDVRVGGNNQSL
+84 WDVLVNGKNTSL
-98 FRYPRFKVSEVH
+98 FAYPRFKVSEVH

-124 ALYGATKRTVSE
+124 ALYEATKHNVSE
-136 LTLAAPYTIKD
+136 LTLADSYTIKE
-147 FIQACA
+147 FIASCA
-153 QLLGLNGYT
+153 ALLGLSGYS
-162 TIGIGEDETCFD
+162 IRGVGENETCFD
-174 TSYPEGANFEGTET
+174 TSYAAGANFEGTET
-188 IREALDAAAEATQTI
+188 IREALDAVAEVTQTI
-203 YYINESRKLC
+203 YFITSEHKIC
-213 FKRLSVSGAPVF
+213 FRRLSSDGDANF
-225 TINKD
+225 TIDKEK
-230 IYFTL
+230 YFTL

-245 IVSATELGDNLSAS
+245 IVSATELGNNLSAS

-266 QFVRNNP
+266 QFIRNNP

-296 LNQFESDWRGNY
+296 LNQFECDWHGNY
-308 LLEIGDKIALITKD
+308 LLEIGDKIALITKN
-322 GSQAFSFVL
+322 GSQAISYVL
-331 DDTITYIGGLQE
+331 DDTIEYNGGISE
-343 QTRWSYENEENENDI
+343 KTKWSYEDNENENDI

-430 SLTTEIASARLES
+430 NLTTEIASARLES
-443 QQAILEFRQE
+443 QQAVLEFRQE
-453 IEQDGIDKVTTSTGF
+453 IEQNGIDKVTTSTGF

-532 KYNRTGCFWIGS
+532 KYDRTGCFWIGS

>member
-1 MINDSTALSQLNSDV
+1 MINNSAALSQLNSDV
-16 RQITARVYV
+16 RHITARAYV
-25 YEGASTRKYTFKAS
+25 YEDTSTKYIFKAA
-39 DNLQGFTVERIGQGK
+39 DNLQSFTVERVGQGK
-54 FFGYGICQKVNV
+54 FFGYGICQKMNM
-66 KVRDLN
+66 KVRDVS
-72 RQFTITT
+72 RQFSVTT
-79 DNELL
+79 ANQINLI
-84 PVWDVRVGGNNQSL
+84 WDVLVDGKNTSL
-98 FRYPRFKVSEVH
+98 FAYPRFKVSEVH
-110 RDENTNALSITAYD
+110 RNENTNVLSITAYD
-124 ALYGATKRTVSE
+124 ALYGATKHNVSE
-136 LTLAAPYTIKD
+136 LTLADSYTIKE
-147 FIQACA
+147 FITSCVT
-153 QLLGLNGYT
+153 LLGLSGYS
-162 TIGIGEDETCFD
+162 IRGVGENETCFD
-174 TSYPEGANFEGTET
+174 TSYAAGANFEGTET
-188 IREALDAAAEATQTI
+188 IREALDAVAEVTQTI
-203 YYINESRKLC
+203 YFITNENKIC
-213 FKRLSVSGAPVF
+213 FRRLSSDGDANF
-225 TINKD
+225 TIDKEK
-230 IYFTL
+230 YFTL
-235 SSKTNKRLGT
+235 SSRTNKRLRR
-245 IVSATELGDNLSAS
+245 IVSTTELGDNLSVS

-266 QFVRNNP
+266 QFIRDNP

-291 VGGLT
+291 VGGFT
-296 LNQFESDWRGNY
+296 LNQFECNWHGNY

-322 GSQAFSFVL
+322 GSQAISYVL
-331 DDTITYIGGLQE
+331 DDTIEYNGGISE
-343 QTRWSYENEENENDI
+343 KTKWSYDYNENENDI

-393 TDAIAALRIN
+393 TDAISALRIN

-443 QQAILEFRQE
+443 QQAVLEFKQE
-453 IEQDGIDKVTTSTGF
+453 IEQDGVDKVTTSTGF

-532 KYNRTGCFWIGS
+532 KYDRTGCFWIGS

>member
-1 MINDSTALSQLNSDV
+1 MINNPTALSQLTPDA
-16 RQITARVYV
+16 RHITARVYV
-25 YEGASTRKYTFKAS
+25 HEGTSTKYTFKAV
-39 DNLQGFTVERIGQGK
+39 DNLQSFTIERIGQGK
-54 FFGYGICQKVNV
+54 FFGYGICQKANV

-79 DNELL
+79 DNELS
-84 PVWDVRVGGNNQSL
+84 PVWDVKVEGGNQSQYA
-98 FRYPRFKVSEVH
+98 YPRFKVSEVH

-124 ALYGATKRTVSE
+124 ALYGATQRTVSE

-153 QLLGLNGYT
+153 QLLSLNGYA
-162 TIGIGEDETCFD
+162 IVGVGEDETCFD

-203 YYINESRKLC
+203 YYINEARKLC

-322 GSQAFSFVL
+322 GSQAISFVL
-331 DDTITYIGGLQE
+331 DDTITYTGGLRE
-343 QTRWSYENEENENDI
+343 QTRWSYDNEENENDI

-418 NESVDSLNSDID
+418 DESVDSLNNDIS

-532 KYNRTGCFWIGS
+532 KYDRTGCFWIGS

>member
-1 MINDSTALSQLNSDV
+1 MINNSNALSQLNSDV
-16 RQITARVYV
+16 RHITARAYV
-25 YEGASTRKYTFKAS
+25 YEGTSTKYTFKAA
-39 DNLQGFTVERIGQGK
+39 DNLQSFTVERVGQGK
-54 FFGYGICQKVNV
+54 FFGYGICQKMNM
-66 KVRDLN
+66 KVRDVS
-72 RQFTITT
+72 RQFSVTT
-79 DNELL
+79 ANQINLI
-84 PVWDVRVGGNNQSL
+84 WDVLVNGKNTSL
-98 FRYPRFKVSEVH
+98 FAYPRFKVSEVH

-124 ALYGATKRTVSE
+124 ALYEATKHNVSE
-136 LTLAAPYTIKD
+136 LTLANSYTIKE
-147 FIQACA
+147 FIASCA
-153 QLLGLNGYT
+153 ALLGLSGYS
-162 TIGIGEDETCFD
+162 IRGVGENETCFD
-174 TSYPEGANFEGTET
+174 TSYAAGANFEGTET
-188 IREALDAAAEATQTI
+188 IREALDAVAEVTQTI
-203 YYINESRKLC
+203 YFITSEHKIC
-213 FKRLSVSGAPVF
+213 FRRLSSDGDANF
-225 TINKD
+225 TIDKEK
-230 IYFTL
+230 YFTL

-266 QFVRNNP
+266 QFIRNNP

-281 ATLLDNALAA
+281 AALLDNALAA

-296 LNQFESDWRGNY
+296 LNQFECDWHGNY

-322 GSQAFSFVL
+322 GSQTISYVL
-331 DDTITYIGGLQE
+331 DDTIEYNGGISE
-343 QTRWSYENEENENDI
+343 KTKWSYEDNENENDI

-443 QQAILEFRQE
+443 QQAVLEFRQE

-532 KYNRTGCFWIGS
+532 KYDRTGCFWIGS